1 MAVRRPALFFWASAA
16 LAATAFAL
24 LTPHLLP
31 YGRLGLVTQ
40 ADREQAWLVTV
51 FSAGVMAVLFGTSG
65 ALGVLRY
72 ITVRDVV
79 SEGEAIRA
87 IEKER
92 RAKGTSEGRPYTR
105 NFGLWTV
112 ATGVFLI
119 AIYFGLWLTL
129 E

>member
-1 MAVRRPALFFWASAA
+1 MAVRRPALFFWASAV

-24 LTPHLLP
+24 LTPYLLP

-40 ADREQAWLVTV
+40 ADREKAWLVTV
-51 FSAGVMAVLFGTSG
+51 FCAGVMAVLFGTS
-65 ALGVLRY
+65 ASLGTLRY
-72 ITVRDVV
+72 LGVRDVMA
-79 SEGEAIRA
+79 EGDAVRA

-92 RAKGTSEGRPYTR
+92 RAKGDPEGRPYTR

-129 E
+129 R